1 MRDAL
6 FQAFSA
12 ILPHQTVF
20 LPRAQNREKP
30 RRLHNREKGGLN
42 TASFSFF
49 KMSFKKLRVM
59 FMLPIAVLMFALG
72 WLFLWIDDLQR
83 LKKGRLVISAHK
95 GMALTIEKNADN
107 SATIHKA

>member
-1 MRDAL
+1 
-6 FQAFSA
+6 
-12 ILPHQTVF
+12 
-20 LPRAQNREKP
+20 
-30 RRLHNREKGGLN
+30 
-42 TASFSFF
+42 
-49 KMSFKKLRVM
+49 MSFKKLRVM

>member
-1 MRDAL
+1 
-6 FQAFSA
+6 
-12 ILPHQTVF
+12 
-20 LPRAQNREKP
+20 
-30 RRLHNREKGGLN
+30 
-42 TASFSFF
+42 
-49 KMSFKKLRVM
+49 
-59 FMLPIAVLMFALG
+59 MLSIAVLMFALD